1 MTFIWPLALLS
12 LVFIP
17 ILFVGYLRLQR
28 RRARILEQYGT
39 LGQFQTSAGR
49 RMGFS
54 RHIPT
59 ILLLTGL
66 AILLVA
72 SARPEAQVRL
82 PRIEGTVILAFDVSG
97 SMAAGDIQP
106 TRMEAAKA
114 AARAFVQDQPVGV
127 QVGIVAFSDSGFSV
141 LAPTDDKD
149 QALAAINRLSPQK
162 GTSLAN
168 GILMSLKTI
177 VDNTADNATHFY
189 SNLTPSASTPTPV
202 PPGQYQSAS
211 VVLLSDGE
219 NNEQPDPLAAA
230 KTAANMGVR
239 VYTVGLGSAAGTDL
253 HINGFTVHTQLDEAT
268 LKQVAQITGAT
279 YYNATS
285 AQDLH
290 TIYDHLNPQLTIKP
304 QKTEITAIFAGAS
317 AVLLLLGG
325 LLSLLW
331 FSRLP

>member
-12 LVFIP
+12 LIFIP
-17 ILFVGYLRLQR
+17 ILFVAYLRLQR
-28 RRARILEQYGT
+28 KRARIMQQYGT
-39 LGQFQTSAGR
+39 LGQFQASSGQ

-54 RHIPT
+54 RHVPT
-59 ILLLTGL
+59 LLMLAGL
-66 AILLVA
+66 AVLFVGA
-72 SARPEAQVRL
+72 ARPEAQVRL

-97 SMAAGDIQP
+97 SMAAADIQP

-114 AARAFVQDQPVGV
+114 AARAFIQDQPIGV
-127 QVGIVAFSDSGFSV
+127 QIGIVAFSDSGLSV

-168 GILMSLKTI
+168 GILASLKAIQTTLS
-177 VDNTADNATHFY
+177 DNSTHFY
-189 SNLTPSASTPTPV
+189 SNQPPDQSAPTPV

-211 VVLLSDGE
+211 IVLLTDGE

-230 KTAANMGVR
+230 QTAHNMGVR
-239 VYTVGLGSAAGTDL
+239 VYTVGLGSPAGADL

-268 LKQVAQITGAT
+268 LQQVAQMTGGT
-279 YYNATS
+279 YYNAPT

-290 TIYDHLNPQLTIKP
+290 KVYDNLDPQLSIKP
-304 QKTEITAIFAGAS
+304 EKTEITALFAGAS